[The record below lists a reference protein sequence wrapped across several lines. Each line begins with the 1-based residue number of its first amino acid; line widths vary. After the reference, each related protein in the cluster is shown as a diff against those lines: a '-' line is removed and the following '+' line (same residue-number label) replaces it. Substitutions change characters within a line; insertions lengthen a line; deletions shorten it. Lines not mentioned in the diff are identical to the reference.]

1 MPRRSN
7 PFDHAQSDWLSMQDE
22 LDRANEETRQAKQVS
37 IQLLAEVAMLKA
49 DLATA
54 NKDLRFWRTYGV
66 RIETRLEVMQEV
78 ITSAREE
85 AREHAREEVAE
96 LPKPALEAVLEAPK
110 VVGPLLPNGIAAGT
124 NISDHVSM
132 STGSQIWPQPEVKI
146 ILEPSAKTI
155 EPITVTATFDA
166 FNGSVQNI
174 QQRLANQPVSAS
186 KISMVTVGNSW
197 PKPLPP
203 PTVRP
208 VRELWS
214 DADNDPESFD
224 GRPRALTNNWP

>member
-1 MPRRSN
+1 MTKRSN

-96 LPKPALEAVLEAPK
+96 LPKTEPEAVLEAPK
-110 VVGPLLPNGIAAGT
+110 V
-124 NISDHVSM
+124 
-132 STGSQIWPQPEVKI
+132 
-146 ILEPSAKTI
+146 ILGEPSAA
-155 EPITVTATFDA
+155 TATFNA
-166 FNGSVQNI
+166 FNGTLYSI
-174 QQRLANQPVSAS
+174 QPRLADPV
-186 KISMVTVGNSW
+186 
-197 PKPLPP
+197 P
-203 PTVRP
+203 RP
-208 VRELWS
+208 VRELWAEAS
-214 DADNDPESFD
+214 DEPESFD